1 MKNLFCFELKVGYM
15 RPVILALLRF
25 GRQNGLQY
33 NGTFQ
38 ALFLQFAAVF
48 IRNGNIAVNKVG
60 IGMAAAAAEEP
71 CPALAAGRFRHYVGM
86 AEFLHQLWFYNAG
99 IKRAEF
105 KLLTPYKLVAGVN
118 ITFRSNGK
126 IFMPGTAASQSFGNA
141 GPVIKRNIKMEKV
154 KRVSFMRFCR

>member
-1 MKNLFCFELKVGYM
+1 M

-48 IRNGNIAVNKVG
+48 IRNGNITVNKVG
-60 IGMAAAAAEEP
+60 ISMTAAAAEEP
-71 CPALAAGRFRHYVGM
+71 CPALAAGRLRHYVGM
-86 AEFLHQLWFYNAG
+86 AEFLHQIRFYNAG

-105 KLLTPYKLVAGVN
+105 ILLTPYKLVAGVN
-118 ITFRSNGK
+118 IAFRRIAKYSCPAPQPASLLATQGPLSSATLKWKKSNGS
-126 IFMPGTAASQSFGNA
+126 PSW
-141 GPVIKRNIKMEKV
+141 
-154 KRVSFMRFCR
+154 RFCK